1 MKTNKGAACF
11 VSDDKLHCVIRLR
24 GVDLMGNVAFLSDMK
39 EVFRSNCT
47 DLVSIPCHC
56 TVRNVDLNRVE

>member
-1 MKTNKGAACF
+1 
-11 VSDDKLHCVIRLR
+11 
-24 GVDLMGNVAFLSDMK
+24 MGNVAFPSDMK

-56 TVRNVDLNRVE
+56 TVRNVDNRIWIDGWMDGYVNTS